1 MARVD
6 EYMAWQHNTLR
17 ANGSMLVW
25 TVVIAPRMTGNPVDQ
40 KRASFF
46 RNQLE
51 NVLDQIENIW
61 LKDRLYIA
69 GDEITIADLLAVT
82 ELEQPEMA
90 GYDVRQGNPRITEY
104 MARVRQRLQPHYD
117 DAHSAVR
124 QTKQTFAESKL

>member
-6 EYMAWQHNTLR
+6 EYMAWQHTSLR

-25 TVVIAPRMTGNPVDQ
+25 TVVIAPRMTGNPVDK

-61 LKDRLYIA
+61 LKDRSFIA
-69 GDEITIADLLAVT
+69 GEEITIADLLAVT
-82 ELEQPEMA
+82 ELEQPGMA
-90 GYDVRQGNPRITEY
+90 GYDVRKGNPRISEY
-104 MARVRQRLQPHYD
+104 LERVRQRLQPHYD

-124 QTKQTFAESKL
+124 QTQKTFADSKL